1 VFTYLDFSEVLG
13 GAAAACDRLPDAPAV
28 YALFR
33 NIKLPSPS
41 TTTSRFVAALEAAI
55 SAKAAPD
62 RFNKVGPLHKVT
74 LECRSDLTPAKKK
87 KLEESAHS
95 LPFRE
100 FLASLVEKA
109 SLLQSPLYVGKAEAL
124 QGRIRQ
130 HLDPMS
136 DLATRLRDAD
146 ISINGC
152 TLAYAVVQDCPLVL
166 DNQTIILIEE
176 IISRLCRPGFVN
188 RIG

>member
-1 VFTYLDFSEVLG
+1 MFTYLDFSEVIG

-41 TTTSRFVAALEAAI
+41 TTSSFFVASLEAAI
-55 SAKAAPD
+55 SARAAPD
-62 RFNKVGPLHKVT
+62 RSNKVGPLHQVT
-74 LECRSDLTPAKKK
+74 LECRSDLTLVKSR
-87 KLEESAHS
+87 KLAELSQS
-95 LPFRE
+95 QPFRG
-100 FLASLVEKA
+100 FLAGLVEKA
-109 SLLQSPLYVGKAEAL
+109 SLLQSPLYVGKAEGL

-136 DLATRLRDAD
+136 DLAVRLRDAG
-146 ISINGC
+146 IPINCC
-152 TLAYAVVQDCPLVL
+152 TLAYALVEKCPLAL
-166 DNQTIILIEE
+166 DNQTMILIEE
-176 IISRLCRPGFVN
+176 IISRLCRPGFVS